1 MTVEADL
8 YSALTGLV
16 SGRVYPDVAPTGAA
30 RPYIT
35 YQQIGGEAVAFLESV
50 MPSKKNGRFQ
60 INVWADTR
68 LAVASLSVQVET
80 ALVQSTTLRAQA
92 IGAPAWTYEV
102 DTKLYGTNQ
111 DFSIFS
117 DR

>member
-8 YSALTGLV
+8 FVALGALV
-16 SGRVYPDVAPTGAA
+16 SGRVYPDVAPGGTA
-30 RPYIT
+30 RPYVT
-35 YQQIGGEAVAFLESV
+35 YQQIGGEAPAFLESA

-68 LAVASLSVQVET
+68 LAVAALSVQVET

-102 DTKLYGTNQ
+102 DTKLFGANQ
-111 DFSIFS
+111 DFSIWS